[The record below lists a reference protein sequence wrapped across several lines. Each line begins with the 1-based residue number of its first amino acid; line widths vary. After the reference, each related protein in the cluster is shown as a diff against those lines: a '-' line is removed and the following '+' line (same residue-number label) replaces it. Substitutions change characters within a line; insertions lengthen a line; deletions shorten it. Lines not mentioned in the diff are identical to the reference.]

1 MPRELFLPLPDF
13 AGLGER
19 FAECSRVFDGIR
31 AAFFDVDLLKEI
43 LRFAFALGAAD
54 FDVDLLTEIPRFA
67 FALGVAGLLAW
78 AFFFFDL
85 GII

>member
-13 AGLGER
+13 VGLGKR

-31 AAFFDVDLLKEI
+31 AAF
-43 LRFAFALGAAD
+43 

-85 GII
+85 GIIEGAGGFRRQKRRLN

>member
-19 FAECSRVFDGIR
+19 FAECSRV
-31 AAFFDVDLLKEI
+31 
-43 LRFAFALGAAD
+43 

-85 GII
+85 GIIEGAGGFRRQKRRLN

>member
-1 MPRELFLPLPDF
+1 VPRELFLPLPDF

-19 FAECSRVFDGIR
+19 FAECSRV
-31 AAFFDVDLLKEI
+31 
-43 LRFAFALGAAD
+43 

-85 GII
+85 GIIEGACSFRRQKRRLN

>member
-13 AGLGER
+13 AGLDER
-19 FAECSRVFDGIR
+19 FAECSRV
-31 AAFFDVDLLKEI
+31 
-43 LRFAFALGAAD
+43 

-85 GII
+85 SIIEGAGGFRRQKRRLN

>member
-19 FAECSRVFDGIR
+19 FAECSRV
-31 AAFFDVDLLKEI
+31 
-43 LRFAFALGAAD
+43 

-85 GII
+85 GIIEGACSFRRQKRRLN